1 MLNII
6 LLGYAH
12 SLISSRIIAKACE
25 TNIHFIS
32 MKGDVQPHYTL
43 IGGCMAK
50 MHQKFEPLFIQV
62 LIICDEKNL
71 IGRNMFAIDRI
82 YTDTHF
88 KYRGAGLSK
97 NIVELRNKEGLFR
110 LYSKCTIFMTDVLLL
125 FVKAFIILNIK
136 GYGLK

>member
-1 MLNII
+1 
-6 LLGYAH
+6 
-12 SLISSRIIAKACE
+12 
-25 TNIHFIS
+25 
-32 MKGDVQPHYTL
+32 
-43 IGGCMAK
+43 
-50 MHQKFEPLFIQV
+50 
-62 LIICDEKNL
+62 
-71 IGRNMFAIDRI
+71 MFAIDRI

-125 FVKAFIILNIK
+125 FVKAFIILKIK